1 MKARTKDIFFDQLV
15 EGLEASVQYS
25 KGMLSLRTTVLP
37 EPPPVPKPE
46 QIQQLRERHKMSQSI
61 FAATLNV
68 NKKTV
73 QAWEQGQRVPNQ
85 AATRLIQIFENEP
98 QLVVRIVSGI
108 PPKSPKAVSAEGAGK
123 VAKRLDA
130 MSAKK
135 KIPALSKSKSASK

>member
-1 MKARTKDIFFDQLV
+1 MKTHTEDSFFDQLV

-25 KGMLSLRTTVLP
+25 RGTLSLRTTILP

-46 QIQQLRERHKMSQSI
+46 QIQQLRERYKMSQSI

-108 PPKSPKAVSAEGAGK
+108 PARGLETGSAEVLGKAAKPLSNTGGK
-123 VAKRLDA
+123 VPVG
-130 MSAKK
+130 KK
-135 KIPALSKSKSASK
+135 SQSASK